1 MEMCVDG
8 TKSVQTQWEPTNMTY
23 HVSFGSR
30 YQLDDIGTHIF
41 EHIDQMMRQKILP

>member
-30 YQLDDIGTHIF
+30 YQLDDAGTYI
-41 EHIDQMMRQKILP
+41 